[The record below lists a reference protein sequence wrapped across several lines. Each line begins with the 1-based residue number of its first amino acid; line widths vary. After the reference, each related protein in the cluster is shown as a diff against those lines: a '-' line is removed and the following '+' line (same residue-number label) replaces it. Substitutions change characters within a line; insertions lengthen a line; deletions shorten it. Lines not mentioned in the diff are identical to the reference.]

1 MDYHI
6 KLLETLY
13 NDGFEKLIDK
23 MEELINNGDSL
34 INLIILNMN
43 NENNVILISNFVKI
57 GIERYGNVVRKI
69 LDSNLEEKYKK
80 KFLMNILNCENM
92 VLFDLL
98 KESDYELMMVDEDL
112 EESVLFK
119 ILNNKQI
126 FKNVNLNNRLLYY
139 KELCENIYEN
149 DNFGMI
155 RWMYKCVEL
164 YDNRYK
170 SYDKKKICE
179 DSIIYIL
186 IYSMIDK
193 IENYKLDN
201 YLECSDEINEL
212 KFENIKYDDLLNVLI
227 LKMINISVYYSIDK
241 INKNNENINKCRSV
255 MTELNKNH
263 TILNQ
268 FDILKKYMK
277 KRNEVLIKDY
287 EDDNVELMNKMN
299 IMIMTCIYDYYVNM
313 MKYLMKNNIN
323 ENSIF
328 FSNLLLNVIDYYVFY
343 SKNYKYVYKDNE
355 ERNEIFIYMCDVFCS
370 DCSNIN
376 INIKM
381 IDFFMEVLVNEM
393 LYIINNI
400 SNKRDNDLIESYIK
414 KLYIFFIEL
423 DNYDDFYK
431 YNAKYK
437 IISLF
442 NNLFNKPN
450 ILRDVMSLLIENNRN
465 IILKFVLNMYEMINV
480 CMEKYISY
488 NNSELYIILKNQK
501 SYYLIE
507 LLEYNI
513 FMLNNYK
520 DLIGDDIIENY
531 VSKMNKVLKD
541 MDINILSDKKTQE
554 LIYLVIKTYNLINS
568 DLIVNNLFYDKE
580 TVIKIANKL
589 RLYTKRINIIENYER
604 LLKIE
609 KREIKNENMNEIP
622 DDYLDPITNEIINDV
637 VILPSSKKKMDLSV
651 IKKHLLYHDFAPFN
665 RDKLCLEELEK
676 YNKDEKIREECN
688 QFMMSLNDWKSKSL

>member
-57 GIERYGNVVRKI
+57 SIERYGNVVRKI

-80 KFLMNILNCENM
+80 IFLLNILNCENM

-98 KESDYELMMVDEDL
+98 KESDYELMMIDEDL
-112 EESVLFK
+112 EDSVLFK
-119 ILNNKQI
+119 VLNSKQI

-149 DNFGMI
+149 DNFSLI
-155 RWMYKCVEL
+155 RWMYKCVDL

-170 SYDKKKICE
+170 SYEKKKMCE
-179 DSIIYIL
+179 DSIIYVL

-193 IENYKLDN
+193 IEDYKLDN
-201 YLECSDEINEL
+201 YLECNDEINEL

-241 INKNNENINKCRSV
+241 INKNNENINKCRTV

-268 FDILKKYMK
+268 FDILKKYMR

-299 IMIMTCIYDYYVNM
+299 IMIMTCIYDYYINM
-313 MKYLMKNNIN
+313 MKYLMKDNIK

-328 FSNLLLNVIDYYVFY
+328 FSNLLLNIIDYYAFY
-343 SKNYKYVYKDNE
+343 SKSYKYVYKNNE
-355 ERNEIFIYMCDVFCS
+355 ERNEMFIYMCDVFCS
-370 DCSNIN
+370 GLSNIN

-381 IDFFMEVLVNEM
+381 IDFFTEVLVNEM

-400 SNKRDNDLIESYIK
+400 SNKRDNCIIKSYIK

-437 IISLF
+437 IICLF

-450 ILRDVMSLLIENNRN
+450 ILRDVMSLLINDDRN
-465 IILKFVLNMYEMINV
+465 VILKFILNMYEMINV

-520 DLIGDDIIENY
+520 DLLGDDIIEIY
-531 VSKMNKVLKD
+531 VSKINNLLND
-541 MDINILSDKKTQE
+541 MDINILSDKNSQE
-554 LIYLVIKTYNLINS
+554 LIYLVIKNYNLIDG

-589 RLYTKRINIIENYER
+589 RLYTKRINIIEKYER

-609 KREIKNENMNEIP
+609 KREVRNRTMDEIP
-622 DDYLDPITNEIINDV
+622 EDYLDPITNEIINNV
-637 VILPSSKKKMDLSV
+637 VVLPSSKKKMDLSV
-651 IKKHLLYHDFAPFN
+651 IKKHLLYHDFDPFN

-676 YNKDEKIREECN
+676 YNEDEKIKEECN
-688 QFMMSLNDWKSKSL
+688 QFMMSLNDWQSKSL